1 MIKSLKILEKLSD
14 LDTGSKCNWCPG
26 CGDFGILV
34 ALKQALFELQ
44 LDPEMTMVVSGIGC
58 GSQTPHLIK
67 TYGFHSLHG
76 RSLPVASGMKLANH
90 RMKVIVIG
98 GDGDGYGIGLSH
110 FLNSARRNLDLTY
123 IVQNNQ
129 VYSLTKGQTSPTS
142 ESGFKSKTTP
152 EGAIEVPVFPLSL
165 AINSGATF
173 VARGFAGDVVHL
185 KEILKKAITHKGF
198 AHVDVL
204 QPCITFNK
212 INTYQWY
219 KERVY
224 KLEDDPSYH
233 PEYKASA
240 IQKAEEWGEKIPTG
254 VYYTAER
261 PTYEEMVPQIADVPL
276 VDQEISFVD
285 IDPLLKNY
293 F

>member
-1 MIKSLKILEKLSD
+1 MIKPFKILEKLSD

-44 LDPEMTMVVSGIGC
+44 LDPENTMVVSGIGC

-129 VYSLTKGQTSPTS
+129 IYSLTKGQTSPTS
-142 ESGFKSKTTP
+142 DSGFKSKTTP

-173 VARGFAGDVVHL
+173 VARGFAGDIMHL

-224 KLEDDPSYH
+224 KLEDDASYH
-233 PEYKASA
+233 PEYRASA

-254 VYYTAER
+254 VYYIAER
-261 PTYEEMVPQIADVPL
+261 PTYEDMVPQIADSPL
-276 VDQEISFVD
+276 VDQDVSFVD